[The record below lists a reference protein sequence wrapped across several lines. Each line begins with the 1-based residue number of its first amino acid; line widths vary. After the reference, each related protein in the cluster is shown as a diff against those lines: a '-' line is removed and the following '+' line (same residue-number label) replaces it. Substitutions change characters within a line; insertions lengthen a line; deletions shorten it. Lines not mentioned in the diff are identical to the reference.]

1 MNWACR
7 RLATS
12 GSRIAWISAS
22 DSFFWMSAGTLDEM
36 TKPIQAEPSIPCTPA
51 SASVGISGSSAERLE
66 EVTASAFSLPS
77 LTMGMTAMGGSA
89 PNCVSPDISEVSAA
103 GDEG

>member
-36 TKPIQAEPSIPCTPA
+36 TEADPGRALDSLHA
-51 SASVGISGSSAERLE
+51 SLGQRGNLWQQRQRLE

>member
-51 SASVGISGSSAERLE
+51 SASVGIWQQRRALE

-77 LTMGMTAMGGSA
+77 
-89 PNCVSPDISEVSAA
+89 
-103 GDEG
+103 